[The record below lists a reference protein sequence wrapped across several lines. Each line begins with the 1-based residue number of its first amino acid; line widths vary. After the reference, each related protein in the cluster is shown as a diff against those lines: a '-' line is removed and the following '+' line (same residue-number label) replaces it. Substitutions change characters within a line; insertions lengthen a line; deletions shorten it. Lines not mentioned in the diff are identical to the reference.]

1 MSHEIETMAYTNE
14 VPWHGLGTY
23 IQDAPSVD
31 DMLIKAGLD
40 WSVVKTPVYAQHHDG
55 LTNDPT
61 LVTTSDH
68 FALVRSSDGK
78 ILDVC
83 GKQYNPVQNRDAL
96 GFFKSFVEAGDATL
110 ETAGSLKGGRN
121 IWGLAN
127 LGQNFHLKNNKH
139 DQLKSYL
146 LISSPHEVGKSLQ
159 IKFTSVRVVC
169 NNTLTLALN
178 SNAQFRM
185 THRVQFDEFNQER
198 AREILGIARD
208 ESLQFEKTANTL
220 STQRISR
227 DDALRVLQPIYQPD
241 IDPVVLINSPDKYL
255 SLSIKSILVANENA
269 PGASPDTAW
278 GLLNAVTYYSDH
290 VASRS
295 VDKRMH
301 NAWFGKTANHKQKV
315 LDTLI
320 SMAA

>member
-1 MSHEIETMAYTNE
+1 MSHEIETIAYTNE

-40 WSVVKTPVYAQHHDG
+40 WTVVKAPVHAEHDTG
-55 LTNDPT
+55 LVSTNE
-61 LVTTSDH
+61 H
-68 FALVRSSDGK
+68 FALVRSTDGK

-83 GKQYNPVQNRDAL
+83 GKHYIPVQNRDAL
-96 GFFKSFVEAGDATL
+96 GFFRSFVEAGDATL

-127 LGQNFHLKNNKH
+127 LGQNFHLKNNTS

-178 SNAQFRM
+178 SAAQFRM
-185 THRVQFDEFNQER
+185 SHRLQFDEFNQER
-198 AREILGIARD
+198 AREVLGIARD
-208 ESLQFEKTANTL
+208 ESKQFEQTANLL
-220 STQRISR
+220 STQKLSH
-227 DDALRVLQPIYQPD
+227 DDIIRVLQPVYQPD
-241 IDPVVLINSPDKYL
+241 HNPVDLINSADKYL
-255 SLSIKSILVANENA
+255 SPTIKAIMYANENA
-269 PGASPDTAW
+269 PGADPATAW

-295 VDKRMH
+295 VDKRMY
-301 NAWFGKTANHKQKV
+301 NAWFGKTANHKEKI
-315 LDTLI
+315 LNTLV